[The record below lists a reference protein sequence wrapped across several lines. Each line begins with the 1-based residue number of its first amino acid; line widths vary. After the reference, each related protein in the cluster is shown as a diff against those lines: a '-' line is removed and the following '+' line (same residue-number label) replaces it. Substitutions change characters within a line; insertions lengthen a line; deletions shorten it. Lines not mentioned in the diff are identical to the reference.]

1 MRSPVN
7 TANGHILKSQTSGE
21 FRPSDKGGG
30 GGGGCHPDPEIRG
43 GDRSPKKFFSALIL
57 VEK

>member
-30 GGGGCHPDPEIRG
+30 GGRG
-43 GDRSPKKFFSALIL
+43 AVIQTPR
-57 VEK
+57 